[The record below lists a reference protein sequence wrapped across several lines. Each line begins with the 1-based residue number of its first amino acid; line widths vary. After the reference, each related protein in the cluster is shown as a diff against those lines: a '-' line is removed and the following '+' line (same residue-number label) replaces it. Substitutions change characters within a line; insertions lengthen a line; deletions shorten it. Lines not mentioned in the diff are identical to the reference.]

1 MLQSP
6 HLYIL
11 SKTCGWEAPFCIYL
25 YMGRHTLDHE
35 TGDDE
40 LIRRIRQGDQT
51 ALATMFD
58 RHRGRLEKMVRLRLD
73 CRLQGRIDPS
83 DVLQEAFVDASSR
96 LVDYARNPE
105 FPLFLWLRFL
115 TTQRLHLLHRQHFGP
130 TRNPVREVSLHAG
143 PLPQAD
149 SMSLAQQL
157 LGRLTT
163 PSQGAIRVEM
173 QLRVQDALN
182 AMDPIDRE
190 VLALRHFEEL
200 TNKETAAVLGLQQ
213 TAASNR
219 YVRALKRLKEI
230 LSTVPGFPGN
240 QSGPLKGR

>member
-1 MLQSP
+1 MEL
-6 HLYIL
+6 
-11 SKTCGWEAPFCIYL
+11 
-25 YMGRHTLDHE
+25 HTLDHQTDE
-35 TGDDE
+35 DD
-40 LIRRIRQGDQT
+40 LLCRIRAGDQT
-51 ALATMFD
+51 ALATMFN

-83 DVLQEAFVDASSR
+83 DVLQESFIDASRR
-96 LVDYARNPE
+96 LPEYAANPVMS
-105 FPLFLWLRFL
+105 LFLWLRFL
-115 TTQRLHLLHRQHFGP
+115 TSQRLQMLHRQHFGP
-130 TRNPVREVSLHAG
+130 TRNAEREVSLYSGAV
-143 PLPQAD
+143 PQAD

-182 AMDPIDRE
+182 AMEPIDRE

-213 TAASNR
+213 AAASNR
-219 YVRALKRLKEI
+219 YVRALGRLKVI
-230 LSTVPGFPGN
+230 MSTIPGLGGDEF
-240 QSGPLKGR
+240 SR